1 MFKEGDLVRY
11 VRPIPCEAHHVY
23 QVQEAIGLH
32 DGDWVLL
39 VEEDHDHPDVEVSP
53 GVMGGFGAFE
63 EAKEFTLVVEE

>member
-1 MFKEGDLVRY
+1 
-11 VRPIPCEAHHVY
+11 
-23 QVQEAIGLH
+23 VQEAIGLH

-53 GVMGGFGAFE
+53 GVMGGFGGFE